1 MCLYRYKPLTRKTE
15 QMTEFTYPDPQR
27 TDPRIAALYADINA
41 AQAKDYDFGH
51 ALLLAFWSAEGNAND
66 TVYVEF
72 TRPEEDLPSIFW
84 GTLSEV
90 MTYSDSDTP
99 AAVKAWYA
107 ERGIHG

>member
-1 MCLYRYKPLTRKTE
+1 
-15 QMTEFTYPDPQR
+15 MTEFTYADPQR

-41 AQAKDYDFGH
+41 AQAKDYHFGR

-66 TVYVEF
+66 TVYVELA
-72 TRPEEDLPSIFW
+72 RPEEDLPSIFW
-84 GTLSEV
+84 GTLREI
-90 MTYSDSDTP
+90 MTYSDGDTP

>member
-1 MCLYRYKPLTRKTE
+1 MP
-15 QMTEFTYPDPQR
+15 EFTYPDPQR

-41 AQAKDYDFGH
+41 AQAKDYHFGQ

-66 TVYVEF
+66 TVYVDLA
-72 TRPEEDLPSIFW
+72 RPEEDLPSIFW

-90 MTYSDSDTP
+90 MTYKETP

-107 ERGIHG
+107 ERSIWG